1 MTNKILNIL
10 LFVFAFSFSIN
21 AQIAP
26 LFSPVSTNHENDT
39 VFTEA
44 GTVFYYYMGSNSI
57 NNQFASAVFKS
68 EFLDE
73 HIKNSNYLK
82 GKNIFGNDLY
92 SNTYIAVMPDSLWGS
107 SQLGYRIGFGT
118 RQFRSLRFTDD
129 LFNVVFFG
137 NKDYAGKE
145 AIFNNTKLRLLDFQ
159 EIQFG
164 LFKDFNDDNLRVRLY
179 FGLNLLKG
187 QQFQMLNLYKG
198 SLYTAETGE
207 YLDLKTRLY
216 YYTSDQSHKN
226 FTDINGYGLSCNAYL
241 KLENTKSHFTFTFA
255 SQDLGYIVWNKKS
268 YKTAIDTSMHFEGIE
283 ISNVLSLGQSNIH
296 GLSKDS
302 LMNTLYAHN
311 DTTRLQISLPERL
324 TMEIQKEWS
333 GFFRT
338 SLFGISYIFDSG
350 QTIPQFYVMQTA
362 GFTKWLN
369 GGIIANYG
377 GFSGFNAGI
386 MLQFHT
392 GKHFSATLASADITG
407 FILPSD
413 PFARSISTSICYKF

>member
-1 MTNKILNIL
+1 MKNKFLLFL
-10 LFVFAFSFSIN
+10 LFVITQINSVN

-26 LFSPVSTNHENDT
+26 LFSPVLSNEETDT

-44 GTVFYYYMGSNSI
+44 GSIFYYYMGSNSI

-68 EFLDE
+68 DFLDE

-92 SNTYIAVMPDSLWGS
+92 SNAYVAVMPDSLWGS
-107 SQLGYRIGFGT
+107 SRLGYRIGFGT
-118 RQFRSLRFTDD
+118 RQFRTVRFADD

-145 AIFNNTKLRLLDFQ
+145 AKFNNTKFRLFDFQ
-159 EIQFG
+159 EFQFG
-164 LFKDFNDDNLRVRLY
+164 LFKDFDDEDMRVRLY

-187 QQFQMLNLYKG
+187 QQLQLLNLYSG

-207 YLDLKTRLY
+207 YLDLSTKLS
-216 YYTSDQSHKN
+216 YYTSDQSHKK
-226 FTDINGYGLSCNAYL
+226 FSDFNGYGLSCNAYL
-241 KLENTKSHFTFTFA
+241 KIENTKSHCTFTFA
-255 SQDLGYIVWNKKS
+255 SQDLGYIVWTKNS
-268 YKTAIDTSMHFEGIE
+268 YKTNLDSSMHFEGVE
-283 ISNVLSLGQSNIH
+283 ISNILSLGQSNIH

-302 LMNTLYAHN
+302 LMNILYSHN
-311 DTTRLQISLPERL
+311 DTIPLQISLPERI
-324 TMEIQKEWS
+324 TMEVQKEWQ
-333 GFFRT
+333 GFFKT
-338 SLFGISYIFDSG
+338 SLIGMNYIFDAG
-350 QTIPQFYVMQTA
+350 QPFPQFYAMQIA
-362 GFTKWLN
+362 KVNDWLN

-386 MLQFHT
+386 LLQFHQ
-392 GKHFSATLASADITG
+392 GKHFSAILASGDITG

-413 PFARSISTSICYKF
+413 PFARSISLNLCYKF